1 MPWCQPLR
9 PLLRFVTQLFTLLA
23 LAFTLIS
30 IPAPVARASDPI
42 PVVVTIPVLRDW
54 VERIGGPHVRVTTL
68 IKGLESEHSYS
79 PRPSDLMA
87 VRKAK
92 LLAEVGV
99 GLEIWVSGLVRS
111 ANNPSLLL
119 VTTGKGIPL
128 LPDRAS
134 SPATSPDHPPAGAAP
149 TETSDHEHESGSNP
163 HVWLDP
169 ENAATMIRHI
179 TDALSQTDP
188 PHAAEFRR
196 GQAVYLQE
204 LDRARTELL
213 DQVRKLPDRRL
224 IVHHPAWPYFAK
236 RFGLEIVGEIQT
248 QPGSEPSARQIQAL
262 VTLIRTHHI
271 RVIVSEPQLNQKLP
285 ALLARET
292 GARVAIL
299 TPLPGALPGTDSYLD
314 MLRYNVLQLLR
325 AFDQPVRSTP

>member
-1 MPWCQPLR
+1 VKQPFSLV
-9 PLLRFVTQLFTLLA
+9 LALTILLA
-23 LAFTLIS
+23 A
-30 IPAPVARASDPI
+30 APCAWASDPI

-79 PRPSDLMA
+79 PRPSDLVA
-87 VRKAK
+87 VRKAR
-92 LLAEVGV
+92 LLVEVGV
-99 GLEIWVSGLVRS
+99 GLEIWVAGLVRS

-119 VTTGKGIPL
+119 VTTGKDIPL
-128 LPDRAS
+128 LADRVVP
-134 SPATSPDHPPAGAAP
+134 SPAAP
-149 TETSDHEHESGSNP
+149 TETAEHDHHESGSNP

-169 ENAATMIRHI
+169 DNAVTMIRHI
-179 TDALSQTDP
+179 TDALSQVDP
-188 PHAAEFRR
+188 SHAGEFRR
-196 GQAVYLQE
+196 THAAYLQE
-204 LDRARTELL
+204 LDRARSELL

-248 QPGSEPSARQIQAL
+248 QPGSEPSAKQIQSL
-262 VTLIRTHHI
+262 VTLIRTNHI

-292 GARVAIL
+292 GAQVAIL
-299 TPLPGALPGTDSYLD
+299 TPLPGALPGTDTYLD

-325 AFDQPVRSTP
+325 AFDQPARSAR

>member
-1 MPWCQPLR
+1 MLGSPVPLCRPLR
-9 PLLRFVTQLFTLLA
+9 AFLRFVRHLFTILV
-23 LAFTLIS
+23 LAFAVLST
-30 IPAPVARASDPI
+30 PAPLAQASDPI
-42 PVVVTIPVLRDW
+42 SVVVTIPVLRDW
-54 VERIGGPHVRVTTL
+54 VERIGGPHVRIATL

-79 PRPSDLMA
+79 PRPSDVMA

-92 LLAEVGV
+92 LLVEVGV

-128 LPDRAS
+128 LPDR
-134 SPATSPDHPPAGAAP
+134 PREGAAS
-149 TETSDHEHESGSNP
+149 TEISGHDHHDSGSNP

-169 ENAATMIRHI
+169 DNAVTMIRHI

-188 PHAAEFRR
+188 SHAAEFRR
-196 GQAVYLQE
+196 NQAVYLQE
-204 LDRARTELL
+204 LDRTRSELL
-213 DQVRKLPDRRL
+213 DQLRKLPDRRL

-236 RFGLEIVGEIQT
+236 RFDLEIVGEIQT
-248 QPGSEPSARQIQAL
+248 QPGSEPSARHIQSL
-262 VTLIRTHHI
+262 VALIRTHHI

-325 AFDQPVRSTP
+325 AFDQSARPAR

>member
-1 MPWCQPLR
+1 MPFCRPLR
-9 PLLRFVTQLFTLLA
+9 APLRFVRRLLTLLILA
-23 LAFTLIS
+23 LTSMTTLAPLAQASEPIS
-30 IPAPVARASDPI
+30 
-42 PVVVTIPVLRDW
+42 VVVTIPVLRDW

-68 IKGLESEHSYS
+68 IKGMESEHSYS
-79 PRPSDLMA
+79 PRPSDVMA
-87 VRKAK
+87 VHKAK
-92 LLAEVGV
+92 LLVEVGV

-128 LPDRAS
+128 LPDRGP
-134 SPATSPDHPPAGAAP
+134 SPAASLPHPPAGSAP
-149 TETSDHEHESGSNP
+149 TETSSHDHEFGSNP

-169 ENAATMIRHI
+169 DNAVTMIRHI
-179 TDALSQTDP
+179 TDALSQTAP
-188 PHAAEFRR
+188 SHAAEFRHN
-196 GQAVYLQE
+196 QALYLQE
-204 LDRARTELL
+204 LDRARSELL
-213 DQVRKLPDRRL
+213 DQVRKLADRRL

-248 QPGSEPSARQIQAL
+248 QPGSEPSARHIQSL

-292 GARVAIL
+292 GAQVAIL

-314 MLRYNVLQLLR
+314 MLRYNVLQLIR
-325 AFDQPVRSTP
+325 AFDESARPTR

>member
-1 MPWCQPLR
+1 MSWCQPLR
-9 PLLRFVTQLFTLLA
+9 PPLRFVTQLFTLLA

-30 IPAPVARASDPI
+30 VPAPVARASDPI

-92 LLAEVGV
+92 LLVEVGV

-119 VTTGKGIPL
+119 VTTAKGIPL

-196 GQAVYLQE
+196 SQAVYLQE

-236 RFGLEIVGEIQT
+236 RFGLEIVGEIQIVDIRPERLILLKQGPRDIASRDT
-248 QPGSEPSARQIQAL
+248 FYRQRLRFLGKHGSTAQLRVRGRESLRDD
-262 VTLIRTHHI
+262 
-271 RVIVSEPQLNQKLP
+271 RVIDGDDVVWAYVSQFLEP
-285 ALLARET
+285 E
-292 GARVAIL
+292 GAHLV
-299 TPLPGALPGTDSYLD
+299 
-314 MLRYNVLQLLR
+314 
-325 AFDQPVRSTP
+325 

>member
-1 MPWCQPLR
+1 MKQP
-9 PLLRFVTQLFTLLA
+9 FSLLA
-23 LAFTLIS
+23 LAFTLIL
-30 IPAPVARASDPI
+30 APSPFAEASDSI

-54 VERIGGPHVRVTTL
+54 VERIGGPHVHVTTL

-79 PRPSDLMA
+79 PRPSDLVA
-87 VRKAK
+87 VRKAR
-92 LLAEVGV
+92 LLVEVGV

-119 VTTGKGIPL
+119 VTTAKGIPL

-134 SPATSPDHPPAGAAP
+134 PSSTPSSDQPPTAAP
-149 TETSDHEHESGSNP
+149 TETSDHDHHESGSNP

-169 ENAATMIRHI
+169 DNAVTMIRHI
-179 TDALSQTDP
+179 TDALSQVDSS
-188 PHAAEFRR
+188 HAAEFRR
-196 GQAVYLQE
+196 NQAVYLQE
-204 LDRARTELL
+204 LDRARTDLL

-224 IVHHPAWPYFAK
+224 VVHHPAWPYFAK

-248 QPGSEPSARQIQAL
+248 QPGSEPSARQIQSL
-262 VTLIRTHHI
+262 VTLIRTNHI

-325 AFDQPVRSTP
+325 AFDQPARSAP

>member
-1 MPWCQPLR
+1 VKQ
-9 PLLRFVTQLFTLLA
+9 FFTLLA
-23 LAFTLIS
+23 LAFTLIFL
-30 IPAPVARASDPI
+30 PVPLARAADPM

-92 LLAEVGV
+92 LLVEVGV
-99 GLEIWVSGLVRS
+99 GLEIWVSGLIRS
-111 ANNPSLLL
+111 ANNPALLL

-128 LPDRAS
+128 LPDRTP
-134 SPATSPDHPPAGAAP
+134 SPAASPDHPPTGSAP
-149 TETSDHEHESGSNP
+149 TETSGHDHGSGSNP

-169 ENAATMIRHI
+169 ENAVTMIRHI

-188 PHAAEFRR
+188 AHAAEFQLN
-196 GQAVYLQE
+196 QAVYLQE
-204 LDRARTELL
+204 LDRARKELL
-213 DQVRKLPDRRL
+213 DQLRKLPDRRL

-236 RFGLEIVGEIQT
+236 RFDLEIVGEIQT

-262 VTLIRTHHI
+262 VTLIRTHRI

-292 GARVAIL
+292 GVQVAIL

-325 AFDQPVRSTP
+325 AFDQPARSAR